1 MQANNAPAI
10 IIEFQA
16 IENPLYLIYSVV
28 VNPKV
33 ALLAAKKPKNATVEN
48 RPKSALFK
56 FLNTFPIYH
65 IKFTSPTVGL
75 VMITGYGGL
84 SPTL

>member
-33 ALLAAKKPKNATVEN
+33 ALLAAKNPKNATVAN

-56 FLNTFPIYH
+56 FLNTFSNI
-65 IKFTSPTVGL
+65 
-75 VMITGYGGL
+75 
-84 SPTL
+84 